1 MAYPVDKFLELNR
14 KYNQLKLDFEL
25 ILNERDEWR
34 NKYFE
39 LEDKVKKLEQ
49 EKQELLDEQWL

>member
-1 MAYPVDKFLELNR
+1 MALPVDKFLQLNR
-14 KYNQLKLDFEL
+14 QYNQLKADFNL
-25 ILNERDEWR
+25 ILEERDEWR
-34 NKYFE
+34 NKAFE

>member
-1 MAYPVDKFLELNR
+1 MALPVDKFLELNR
-14 KYNQLKLDFEL
+14 KYNQLKLDFNL
-25 ILNERDEWR
+25 ILEERDEWR
-34 NKYFE
+34 NKAFE

>member
-1 MAYPVDKFLELNR
+1 MAYPVEKFLELNR

>member
-1 MAYPVDKFLELNR
+1 MAYQVEKFLELNR

>member
-1 MAYPVDKFLELNR
+1 MALPVDKFLELNR

>member
-1 MAYPVDKFLELNR
+1 MALPVDKFLELNR

-34 NKYFE
+34 NKAFE

>member
-1 MAYPVDKFLELNR
+1 MAYPVEKFLQLNR
-14 KYNQLKLDFEL
+14 AYNQLKADFNL
-25 ILNERDEWR
+25 ILEERDEWR
-34 NKYFE
+34 NKAFE

>member
-1 MAYPVDKFLELNR
+1 MAYQVEKFLELNR

-39 LEDKVKKLEQ
+39 LEDKVKKLEK